1 MDIREL
7 FVQKKAVVSFEIF
20 PPKPTSSINVIYETI
35 DALAPLRP
43 DYISVTYGAGGST
56 TKTTVDIAS
65 IITNT
70 YHINALAHLTCYHSS
85 QAQIDE
91 ILRDLEA
98 KNVSNILALRGDQ
111 PQDTVKMED
120 KSGGIAQGK
129 REKRDFQYAS
139 ELAHYITKEY
149 PGVCVAGACY
159 PEGHYEAASL
169 DQDIENLKKKVD
181 AGVDFLI
188 TQLFFDNKAWYR
200 FKEKLDQKGITVPIQ
215 AGIMPITNRK
225 QIERITELTKAN
237 IPQKLIRILDKFEHN
252 AEALKDAGIA
262 YATEQIIELLANNID
277 GIHIY
282 TMNKPQVT
290 KYIVQNLES
299 LIYAINKK

>member
-1 MDIREL
+1 MVIHEL
-7 FVQKKAVVSFEIF
+7 FEQKKAVVSFEIF
-20 PPKPTSSINVIYETI
+20 PPKLTSSINVIYDTI

-70 YHINALAHLTCYHSS
+70 YHINSLAHLTCYHSS
-85 QAQIDE
+85 EAMINE
-91 ILRDLEA
+91 ILHDLEA
-98 KNVSNILALRGDQ
+98 RNVTNILALRGDK
-111 PQDTVKMED
+111 PKD
-120 KSGGIAQGK
+120 II
-129 REKRDFQYAS
+129 EKEQVAGDFRYAS
-139 ELAHYITKEY
+139 DLAHYITKQY
-149 PGVCVAGACY
+149 SSFSIAGACY
-159 PEGHYEAASL
+159 PEGHFEADDL
-169 DQDIENLKKKVD
+169 DKDIENLKGKVD

-188 TQLFFDNKAWYR
+188 SQLFFDNQVWYR
-200 FKEKLDQKGITVPIQ
+200 FKEKVDRKGITIPMQ

-225 QIERITELTKAN
+225 QIERIAELTQAK

-262 YATEQIIELLANNID
+262 YATEQIIELLANDID

-282 TMNKPQVT
+282 TMNRPQVT
-290 KYIVQNLES
+290 KDLVRNLES
-299 LIYAINKK
+299 LLYAINNR